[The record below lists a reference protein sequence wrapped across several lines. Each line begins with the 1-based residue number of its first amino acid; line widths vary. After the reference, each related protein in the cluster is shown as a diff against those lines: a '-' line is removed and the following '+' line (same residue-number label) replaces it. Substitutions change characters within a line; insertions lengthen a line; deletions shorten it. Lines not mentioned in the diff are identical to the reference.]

1 MMKKVLGVLMLG
13 VILVLTLGLI
23 AAQSGSIWTTT
34 ESCGEDPQN
43 ANEYLVGQMVY
54 INGANFDEGTY
65 AWDIAASPFKV
76 ENQVAFGNVV
86 VDASGKFCFAAYTI
100 AEQDSGVYQATVDGN
115 KKDNY
120 HIGAAMV
127 PEFGTVIGIVTAL
140 GALGVFFLV
149 RRK

>member
-1 MMKKVLGVLMLG
+1 MLTVL
-13 VILVLTLGLI
+13 LVLTAGFV

-43 ANEYLVGQMVY
+43 ANEYFVGQMVY
-54 INGANFDEGTY
+54 INGANFPAGTY
-65 AWDIAASPFKV
+65 AWDIASSPFKLAD
-76 ENQVAFGNVV
+76 QVASGNVV
-86 VDASGKFCFAAYTI
+86 VDATGKFCFAAYTI

-120 HIGAAMV
+120 HIGTPMV
-127 PEFGTVIGIVTAL
+127 PEFGTVIGIATVL

>member
-1 MMKKVLGVLMLG
+1 MKTISSLTVIGLML
-13 VILVLTLGLI
+13 VLALGLV

-43 ANEYLVGQMVY
+43 ANEYFAGQIVY

-76 ENQVAFGNVV
+76 EDQVAFGNVV
-86 VDASGKFCFAAYTI
+86 VDASGKFCFPAYTI
-100 AEQDSGVYQATVDGN
+100 LEQDSGVYQATVDKT

-120 HIGAAMV
+120 HIGTPMV
-127 PEFGTVIGIVTAL
+127 PEFGTTIGIATAL